1 MYYRINQTP
10 INAPSWVGKQA
21 NVSMC
26 RLKSKSCGLS
36 FGTGRYP
43 LPLFFEELACERF
56 RRLKAKQV
64 KARYIRNNSKRSK
77 REEKT
82 GKNSICLF
90 EERIGRWFEESS
102 RRREARRSRES
113 SSERW
118 ILLPTKL
125 EEKRKR
131 DKTESRKRFDDVVW
145 IHWLDEIF
153 MNLQL

>member
-10 INAPSWVGKQA
+10 INVPSWVGKQA
-21 NVSMC
+21 NASMC
-26 RLKSKSCGLS
+26 RWKSQSCGLS

-43 LPLFFEELACERF
+43 LLRFFEELACEHF
-56 RRLKAKQV
+56 RRLKAKLV
-64 KARYIRNNSKRSK
+64 RAIYKKYYKKKAK

-90 EERIGRWFEESS
+90 EERIGRWFEVNN

-118 ILLPTKL
+118 ILLPTKSNEK
-125 EEKRKR
+125 EEKKQ
-131 DKTESRKRFDDVVW
+131 D
-145 IHWLDEIF
+145 
-153 MNLQL
+153 